1 MKGFQKTLL
10 GIFFFILIRRICH
23 CPCLCSRW
31 SCTLYWKYRVY
42 SMSSASLA
50 MRILNFLVMISAVVA
65 ALLFV
70 NAGVLY
76 VMSSANPGNIAK
88 AHKIFT
94 STLVGAVIIFASW
107 LLINTVMSSL
117 VDRGNSSFTGWNN
130 LLCTGNMAASD
141 PAITP
146 FT

>member
-1 MKGFQKTLL
+1 MKLFQKTLL
-10 GIFFFILIRRICH
+10 GIFFFICFVGFVTTPLYAQGLVPCTGNTECTVCH
-23 CPCLCSRW
+23 LQ
-31 SCTLYWKYRVY
+31 V
-42 SMSSASLA
+42 LA
-50 MRILNFLVMISAVVA
+50 MNVLNFLVMISAVVA

-107 LLINTVMSSL
+107 LLINTIMMSL
-117 VDRGNSSFTGWNN
+117 VAGDNFTGWNN
-130 LLCTGNMAASD
+130 LLCT
-141 PAITP
+141 
-146 FT
+146 